1 MAKKKKLSSF
11 GASRKRNSIIF
22 VSLFSIVTLSFGN
35 WFAHQPT
42 AWREKFGCFEGVCE
56 SLGALTANT
65 TDSLGLT
72 GTDAC
77 IPYQWAI
84 EEGPLPFGVPKVCD
98 ATITP
103 TDQQIICRKGYWVA
117 WSPSFRVP
125 LWSAYAVPV
134 KKVVEHAGKRPNRFS
149 QDTDAKY
156 SSTHEDYTGSNY
168 DRGHMAPNSVI
179 ATRYGRE
186 AQLETFYMSNI
197 APQKPDLNR
206 NAWKNLE
213 HIVANDLSELGETL
227 WVITGIVPGGKHAV
241 LPKGGIHIPKGFYK
255 IIASVRNQQLYVLGV
270 YMPQET
276 KKSKHP
282 RYCFRS
288 IDVIEEM
295 TGMDFFTALSIE
307 RQQALES
314 IEPTRFWATGYFN

>member
-1 MAKKKKLSSF
+1 MAKKKNGILSKTHKMRNRF
-11 GASRKRNSIIF
+11 IYASIF
-22 VSLFSIVTLSFGN
+22 SVALLSFGN

-42 AWREKFGCFEGVCE
+42 AWREQFGVFEGVCE
-56 SLGALTANT
+56 SIGVLTANI
-65 TDSLGLT
+65 TDEIGLT
-72 GTDAC
+72 GMDAC

-84 EEGPLPFGVPKVCD
+84 PEGPLPFGEPKVTD
-98 ATITP
+98 ARISP
-103 TDQQIICRKGYWVA
+103 TDQQMIYRKGYWVA
-117 WSPSFRVP
+117 WSPSLRVP

-134 KKVVEHAGKRPNRFS
+134 KKISEHAGARPNGFKYDRL
-149 QDTDAKY
+149 AKH
-156 SSTHEDYTGSNY
+156 SSRHEDYTGSHY

-213 HIVANDLSELGETL
+213 QIVADDLSELGETL
-227 WVITGIVPGGKHAV
+227 WVITGIVPGDSSSR
-241 LPKGGIHIPKGFYK
+241 LPKGGVHIPKGFYK
-255 IIASVRNQQLYVLGV
+255 IIASVRDQKLYVLAL

-276 KKSKHP
+276 RKSKHP

-288 IDVIEEM
+288 VDEIERM
-295 TGMDFFTALSIE
+295 TGLDFFTGLSME